1 MTAFTL
7 FVIKLNQ
14 FILFEA
20 KFIQIFVSDIYLQV
34 YFLDQL
40 LFIQLITL
48 IKKISPPNKNN
59 YYYINTLNTYL

>member
-1 MTAFTL
+1 MTVPAKSVL
-7 FVIKLNQ
+7 KLNQ

-48 IKKISPPNKNN
+48 IKNISPPNKNN
-59 YYYINTLNTYL
+59 YY